1 MNYFL
6 RNYIDLNVSAEIA
19 IPESM
24 HEVKDFQVMMH
35 ITEGVLTFDEQ
46 LISMSIALKML
57 LEDDLLENAI
67 PVSAQCFLSDSA
79 NQQESVE
86 AIFSE
91 ILKCSICL
99 VKQPPLDGT
108 KLALWIQLQ
117 TNLVQGNDGLRFYE
131 HNGYSQYFGV
141 YHCDS
146 KIQEKESSY
155 DQTLQLLETYEQQ
168 LRERGCSIENDC
180 LRTWFFVR
188 DVDLNYQGVVDARK
202 ENFRKNGLNE
212 LTHYIASTGIEGSVA
227 DPRMKVL
234 LNTFAIKGLERAQI
248 KFLYAKTHL
257 SATID
262 YGVTFERGVMVDFG
276 DQRKVYIS
284 GTASIDN
291 KGQVVHDGDIEKQVY
306 RMWENVEALL
316 AEADCGFADVSQA
329 VVYLR
334 DIADYKCVSS
344 MFNDKFKGLP
354 YIIVLAPICRTGWLV
369 EMECIALKAREN
381 TAFRPL

>member
-1 MNYFL
+1 M
-6 RNYIDLNVSAEIA
+6 
-19 IPESM
+19 
-24 HEVKDFQVMMH
+24 
-35 ITEGVLTFDEQ
+35 
-46 LISMSIALKML
+46 
-57 LEDDLLENAI
+57 
-67 PVSAQCFLSDSA
+67 
-79 NQQESVE
+79 
-86 AIFSE
+86 
-91 ILKCSICL
+91 
-99 VKQPPLDGT
+99 
-108 KLALWIQLQ
+108 
-117 TNLVQGNDGLRFYE
+117 
-131 HNGYSQYFGV
+131 
-141 YHCDS
+141 
-146 KIQEKESSY
+146 
-155 DQTLQLLETYEQQ
+155 LETYEQQ

-227 DPRMKVL
+227 DPRIKVL

-257 SATID
+257 SATLD

-291 KGQVVHDGDIEKQVY
+291 IGQVVHDGDIEKQVY